1 MACMSRN
8 ACSNMSSSN
17 KFCMGGG
24 NYSYHSWLFLRVFSY
39 WRALNKM
46 KFCVFFYHVAR
57 TLGTRHDSWW
67 MIMSVRSGIFLSWPT
82 TAVVSY
88 YCHGNQTYDHYT
100 DHASSGVTPSSLRDC
115 SRGVSEHATE
125 CAWCDHNQSHS
136 CDIERRII
144 QQNDQ
149 RTDSGRSARSES
161 KWEQSLCGWQNHHRI
176 RTLPTSETRM
186 GRTPVHPN
194 FETRRNNIRIHSV
207 RFWRKGLRPRSQG
220 CFLRDAYP
228 PEMRDPVQKETP
240 AVTIKSHTRL
250 PWYITWPRIHAVNCN
265 VHRVKK
271 FKSKQRLKDF
281 LYENGFLEEV

>member
-1 MACMSRN
+1 MWHAHSEQDMIADEWLCRWDRGFFSVDLQRRLYHITV
-8 ACSNMSSSN
+8 
-17 KFCMGGG
+17 MGTKRTIII
-24 NYSYHSWLFLRVFSY
+24 LITLAV
-39 WRALNKM
+39 AL
-46 KFCVFFYHVAR
+46 
-57 TLGTRHDSWW
+57 L
-67 MIMSVRSGIFLSWPT
+67 P
-82 TAVVSY
+82 
-88 YCHGNQTYDHYT
+88 
-100 DHASSGVTPSSLRDC
+100 DC